1 MTTMADNKDKK
12 VLKSSIERE
21 LSQTCLNSAEREK
34 IKGSTNLNVPHL
46 RFPEFSGEWESARL
60 SSFAKKITKKNKGN
74 TISNILCNS
83 ANFGIIPQ
91 SEYFDRDIANS
102 ENTDTY
108 YIVESGDFVYNP
120 RKSVTSPYG
129 PVNMYKGKN
138 LGIIS
143 PLYLCFSV
151 KGISKEYLLNW
162 FKGNKWYRYV
172 YSHGDMGVRYDRVS
186 IKDDIF
192 FHMPINVPNID
203 EQEKI
208 SKILNL
214 IDKRIATQNKI
225 IEDLKLLKSAITDR
239 LYSELRGTA
248 YTYRQLFDVI
258 NERNKDNI
266 YHNVLSASQELGM
279 IDRSDIN
286 IDIKFEQASIVSY
299 KIVRKGDYVV
309 HLRSFQGGF
318 AFSEKTGICSPAYT
332 ILRPKDNL
340 MYGYLSHYFTSKQFV
355 KSLNLVTYGIR
366 DGRSINVDEWLDMK
380 VVIPEKQKQLHILTT
395 INSIEFKLRNEQ
407 KIYTRLIKQK
417 SYLLRQMFI

>member
-1 MTTMADNKDKK
+1 MSD
-12 VLKSSIERE
+12 
-21 LSQTCLNSAEREK
+21 
-34 IKGSTNLNVPHL
+34 VPHL

-225 IEDLKLLKSAITDR
+225 IEKLESLIKGLSQRLLSPKQGWTSYKLDELCQIKSG
-239 LYSELRGTA
+239 YSGIQVSFQTA
-248 YTYRQLFDVI
+248 YKVSRIETISNHCINMSRIGFVKEIPQEYKLRVGDILFSNI
-258 NERNKDNI
+258 NSVQYIGNTAFIDKDYGLYHGMNLLRIVPDSRIVFPRFIHLLLCSERLLRHFQSICNKA
-266 YHNVLSASQELGM
+266 VS
-279 IDRSDIN
+279 
-286 IDIKFEQASIVSY
+286 QASINQTSLGKTMMTIPSY
-299 KIVRKGDYVV
+299 KEQQHICCTIESVERKLDI
-309 HLRSFQGGF
+309 
-318 AFSEKTGICSPAYT
+318 E
-332 ILRPKDNL
+332 
-340 MYGYLSHYFTSKQFV
+340 TSLLKMLQ
-355 KSLNLVTYGIR
+355 Y
-366 DGRSINVDEWLDMK
+366 
-380 VVIPEKQKQLHILTT
+380 QKQ
-395 INSIEFKLRNEQ
+395 
-407 KIYTRLIKQK
+407 
-417 SYLLRQMFI
+417 YLLRQMFI

>member
-1 MTTMADNKDKK
+1 MADNKDKK

-21 LSQTCLNSAEREK
+21 QSQTCLNSAEREK

-60 SSFAKKITKKNKGN
+60 SSYAKKITKKNKGN

-214 IDKRIATQNKI
+214 IDKRIETQNKI

>member
-1 MTTMADNKDKK
+1 MSD
-12 VLKSSIERE
+12 
-21 LSQTCLNSAEREK
+21 
-34 IKGSTNLNVPHL
+34 VPHL

-214 IDKRIATQNKI
+214 IDKRIATQNNI
-225 IEDLKLLKSAITDR
+225 IEKMESLIKGLSQRLLSPKQGWTSYKLDELCQIKSG
-239 LYSELRGTA
+239 YSGIQVSFQTA
-248 YTYRQLFDVI
+248 YKVSRIETISNHCINMSRIGFVKEIPQEYKLRVGDILFSNI
-258 NERNKDNI
+258 NSVQYIGNTAFIDKDYGLYHGMNLLRIVPDSRIVFPRFIHLLLCSERLLRHFQSICNKA
-266 YHNVLSASQELGM
+266 VS
-279 IDRSDIN
+279 
-286 IDIKFEQASIVSY
+286 QASINQTSLGKTIMTIPSY
-299 KIVRKGDYVV
+299 KEQQ
-309 HLRSFQGGF
+309 H
-318 AFSEKTGICSPAYT
+318 ICS
-332 ILRPKDNL
+332 IIESVERKLDIE
-340 MYGYLSHYFTSKQFV
+340 TSLLKMLQ
-355 KSLNLVTYGIR
+355 Y
-366 DGRSINVDEWLDMK
+366 
-380 VVIPEKQKQLHILTT
+380 QKQ
-395 INSIEFKLRNEQ
+395 
-407 KIYTRLIKQK
+407 
-417 SYLLRQMFI
+417 YLLRQMFI